1 MNGCQTSSNDI
12 CQECDV
18 SEIGQRSSN
27 CQIASI
33 RANEEILLRAIQL
46 EDQRINDSK
55 KYLFSTHTREVIQK
69 FHKTFEPLDDVLR
82 NLNEIYIK
90 CIPEAGFFPEVKKG
104 VVDGFVEKIADANLS
119 FKNRNPEFEIF
130 VTSCSHAD
138 PYALQ
143 QTFEYLNKA
152 ERFFARDEIQKICDH
167 LVPAVDNYNFHLV
180 VELGKRAKLL
190 HDDLMKHRKDIHN
203 GFHNLI
209 LTSHNNFSGLAI
221 QQ

>member
-90 CIPEAGFFPEVKKG
+90 VSCIRQNANLSHSLQCIPEAGFFPEVKKG

-143 QTFEYLNKA
+143 QTFV
-152 ERFFARDEIQKICDH
+152 RF
-167 LVPAVDNYNFHLV
+167 Y
-180 VELGKRAKLL
+180 
-190 HDDLMKHRKDIHN
+190 
-203 GFHNLI
+203 
-209 LTSHNNFSGLAI
+209 
-221 QQ
+221 